1 MNFPFFSPENSQAS
15 YPTPSKFPGRIEPSS
30 TSKYLNKMTTP
41 TLKQKAT
48 NFEGIKGIDG
58 NVAIFHVQAFF
69 EIAIFTMFAN
79 SNFVF
84 CRLFIFYAEISL
96 SQKSTK
102 YLNHLNKSDSK
113 NMLDTFP
120 TF

>member
-1 MNFPFFSPENSQAS
+1 
-15 YPTPSKFPGRIEPSS
+15 
-30 TSKYLNKMTTP
+30 MTTP
-41 TLKQKAT
+41 TFKQKAT
-48 NFEGIKGIDG
+48 SFESIEGIDG

-84 CRLFIFYAEISL
+84 CRLLIFYAEISL
-96 SQKSTK
+96 SQKSRK
-102 YLNHLNKSDSK
+102 CLNHLSKSDSK
-113 NMLDTFP
+113 NILDIFP